1 MSTVTEL
8 KPVQGC
14 MRVAFDDAP
23 SLRIRK
29 CHFAKLPLEEGDEI
43 DPEEYVNRVASLQ
56 FADAYESALTSLDG
70 SARTASEIDRSLR
83 MKGFVAPVA
92 EAVVERLKENGL
104 IDDQRLAAR
113 LAETQ
118 LTKPVGLYAMKR
130 KLRAKGVSDEDAA
143 EALESFDDDQQ
154 RAAAIQAARKLL
166 RRYENLPVRECR
178 GKLSQALARRGF
190 SWDAVSAAV
199 EAVLE
204 EEY

>member
-8 KPVQGC
+8 KRVQGC
-14 MRVAFDDAP
+14 MRIAFDDAP

-29 CHFAKLPLEEGDEI
+29 CHFARLPLEEGDEI
-43 DPEEYVNRVASLQ
+43 DPEEYVNRVASIQ
-56 FADAYESALTSLDG
+56 FADAYESALTSLDA
-70 SARTASEIDRSLR
+70 SARTASEINRVLR
-83 MKGFVAPVA
+83 MKGFVAPAA

-130 KLRAKGVSDEDAA
+130 RLRAKGISDEDAA

-166 RRYENLPVRECR
+166 RRYEELPTRECR

>member
-56 FADAYESALTSLDG
+56 FADAYESALTSLDA
-70 SARTASEIDRSLR
+70 SARTASEIDRGLR

-166 RRYENLPVRECR
+166 RRYEELPTRECR

-204 EEY
+204 EEP

>member
-1 MSTVTEL
+1 
-8 KPVQGC
+8 
-14 MRVAFDDAP
+14 
-23 SLRIRK
+23 
-29 CHFAKLPLEEGDEI
+29 
-43 DPEEYVNRVASLQ
+43 
-56 FADAYESALTSLDG
+56 
-70 SARTASEIDRSLR
+70 

>member
-56 FADAYESALTSLDG
+56 FADAYESALTSLDA

-166 RRYENLPVRECR
+166 RRYEELPARECR

-199 EAVLE
+199 DAVLE

>member
-43 DPEEYVNRVASLQ
+43 DPEEYVNRVASIQ
-56 FADAYESALTSLDG
+56 FADAYESALTSLDA

-130 KLRAKGVSDEDAA
+130 KLRAKGISDEDAA

-166 RRYENLPVRECR
+166 RRYENLPIRECR

-204 EEY
+204 EEL

>member
-14 MRVAFDDAP
+14 MRIAFDDAP
-23 SLRIRK
+23 SLRIRE

-43 DPEEYVNRVASLQ
+43 DPEEYVNRVASIQ
-56 FADAYESALTSLDG
+56 FADAYESALTSLDA

-130 KLRAKGVSDEDAA
+130 RLRAKGVSDEDAA

-166 RRYENLPVRECR
+166 RRYEELPVRECR

-199 EAVLE
+199 DAVLE

>member
-14 MRVAFDDAP
+14 VRVAFDDAP

-29 CHFAKLPLEEGDEI
+29 CHYAKLPLEEGDEI

-56 FADAYESALTSLDG
+56 FADAYESALTSLDA

-166 RRYENLPVRECR
+166 RRYEELPARECR

>member
-29 CHFAKLPLEEGDEI
+29 CHYAKLPLEEGDEI

-56 FADAYESALTSLDG
+56 FADAYESALTSLDA

-166 RRYENLPVRECR
+166 RRYEELPARECR

-199 EAVLE
+199 DAVLE

>member
-43 DPEEYVNRVASLQ
+43 DPEEYVNRVASIQ
-56 FADAYESALTSLDG
+56 FADAYESALTSLDA

-199 EAVLE
+199 EAVLDE
-204 EEY
+204 EL

>member
-29 CHFAKLPLEEGDEI
+29 CHYAKLPLEEGDEI

-56 FADAYESALTSLDG
+56 FADAYESALTSLDA

-166 RRYENLPVRECR
+166 RRYEELPARECR

>member
-56 FADAYESALTSLDG
+56 FADAYESALTSLDA

-83 MKGFVAPVA
+83 MKGFVTPVA

-154 RAAAIQAARKLL
+154 RAAAIQAVRKLL

-199 EAVLE
+199 DAVLE

>member
-43 DPEEYVNRVASLQ
+43 DPEGYVNRVASLQ
-56 FADAYESALTSLDG
+56 FADAYESALTSLDA

-83 MKGFVAPVA
+83 MKGFVAPVT

-166 RRYENLPVRECR
+166 RRYEELPARECR

-204 EEY
+204 EEP

>member
-29 CHFAKLPLEEGDEI
+29 CHYAKLPLEEGDEI

-56 FADAYESALTSLDG
+56 FADAYESALTSLDA

-130 KLRAKGVSDEDAA
+130 RLRAKGISDEDAA

-166 RRYENLPVRECR
+166 RRYEELPARECR

>member
-29 CHFAKLPLEEGDEI
+29 CHFVKLPLKEGDEI
-43 DPEEYVNRVASLQ
+43 DPEEYVNRVASIQ
-56 FADAYESALTSLDG
+56 FADAYESALTSLDA

-199 EAVLE
+199 DAVWE
-204 EEY
+204 EEL

>member
-43 DPEEYVNRVASLQ
+43 DPEEYVNRVASIQ
-56 FADAYESALTSLDG
+56 FADAYESALTSLDA

-92 EAVVERLKENGL
+92 ETVVERLKENGL

-199 EAVLE
+199 EAVLDE
-204 EEY
+204 EL

>member
-56 FADAYESALTSLDG
+56 FADAYESALTSLDA

-166 RRYENLPVRECR
+166 RRYENLPARECH

-199 EAVLE
+199 DAVLE

>member
-56 FADAYESALTSLDG
+56 FADAYESALTSLDT

-166 RRYENLPVRECR
+166 RRYEELPARECR

-199 EAVLE
+199 DAVLE

>member
-56 FADAYESALTSLDG
+56 FADAYESALTSLDA

-204 EEY
+204 EEL

>member
-56 FADAYESALTSLDG
+56 FADAYESALTSLDA

-92 EAVVERLKENGL
+92 EAVVDRLKENGL

-166 RRYENLPVRECR
+166 RRYEELPARECR

>member
-1 MSTVTEL
+1 MSVVTEL

-14 MRVAFDDAP
+14 MRIAFDDAP

-29 CHFAKLPLEEGDEI
+29 SHFAKLPLEEGDEI
-43 DPEEYVNRVASLQ
+43 DPEEYVSRVASIQ
-56 FADAYESALTSLDG
+56 FADAYESALTSLDA

-83 MKGFVAPVA
+83 MKGFVPPVA
-92 EAVVERLKENGL
+92 EAVVERLKENRL
-104 IDDQRLAAR
+104 IDDARLAAR

-130 KLRAKGVSDEDAA
+130 KLRAKGISDEDAS
-143 EALESFDDDQQ
+143 EALEGFDDDQQ
-154 RAAAIQAARKLL
+154 RVAAIQAARKLL
-166 RRYENLPVRECR
+166 RRYEALPARECR

-199 EAVLE
+199 DAVLE
-204 EEY
+204 EEL

>member
-56 FADAYESALTSLDG
+56 FADAYESALTSLDA

-83 MKGFVAPVA
+83 MKGFVAPVT

-166 RRYENLPVRECR
+166 RRYEELPARECR

-204 EEY
+204 EEP

>member
-43 DPEEYVNRVASLQ
+43 DPEEYVNRVASIQ
-56 FADAYESALTSLDG
+56 FADAYESALTSLDA

-154 RAAAIQAARKLL
+154 RAAAIQAAQKLL
-166 RRYENLPVRECR
+166 RRYEELPARECR

-199 EAVLE
+199 DAVLE

>member
-56 FADAYESALTSLDG
+56 FADAYESALTSLDA

-104 IDDQRLAAR
+104 IDDQRLAVR

-166 RRYENLPVRECR
+166 RCYEELPVRECR

-204 EEY
+204 EEL

>member
-43 DPEEYVNRVASLQ
+43 DPEEYVNRVASIQ
-56 FADAYESALTSLDG
+56 FADAYESALTSLDA

-143 EALESFDDDQQ
+143 EALEGFDDDQQ
-154 RAAAIQAARKLL
+154 RAAAIQAAQKLL

-199 EAVLE
+199 DAVME
-204 EEY
+204 EEL

>member
-43 DPEEYVNRVASLQ
+43 DPEEYVNRVASFQ
-56 FADAYESALTSLDG
+56 FADAYESALTSLDA

-166 RRYENLPVRECR
+166 RRYEELPARECR

-204 EEY
+204 EEL

>member
-56 FADAYESALTSLDG
+56 FADAYESALTSLDA

-143 EALESFDDDQQ
+143 EALEGFDDDQQ

-204 EEY
+204 EEL

>member
-43 DPEEYVNRVASLQ
+43 DPEEYVNRVASIQ
-56 FADAYESALTSLDG
+56 FADAYESALTSLDA

-143 EALESFDDDQQ
+143 EALEGFDDDQQ
-154 RAAAIQAARKLL
+154 RAAAIQAAQKLL

>member
-29 CHFAKLPLEEGDEI
+29 CHYAKLPLEEGDEI

-56 FADAYESALTSLDG
+56 FADAYESALTSLDA

-130 KLRAKGVSDEDAA
+130 RLRAKGISDEDAA

-166 RRYENLPVRECR
+166 RRYEELPARKCR

>member
-56 FADAYESALTSLDG
+56 FADAYESALTSLDA

-130 KLRAKGVSDEDAA
+130 KLRAKGISDEDAA

-204 EEY
+204 EEL

>member
-56 FADAYESALTSLDG
+56 FADAYESALTSLDA
-70 SARTASEIDRSLR
+70 SARTASEINRSLR

-130 KLRAKGVSDEDAA
+130 RLRAKGISDEDAA

-166 RRYENLPVRECR
+166 RRYEELPARECR

>member
-43 DPEEYVNRVASLQ
+43 DPEEYVNRVASFQ
-56 FADAYESALTSLDG
+56 FADAYESALTSLDA

-92 EAVVERLKENGL
+92 EAVVERLKESGL
-104 IDDQRLAAR
+104 IDDRRLAAR

-118 LTKPVGLYAMKR
+118 MTKPVGLYAMKR
-130 KLRAKGVSDEDAA
+130 RLRAKGVSDEDAA

-166 RRYENLPVRECR
+166 RRYEELPARECR

>member
-29 CHFAKLPLEEGDEI
+29 CHFAKLPLEDGDEI

-56 FADAYESALTSLDG
+56 FADAYESALTSLDA

>member
-56 FADAYESALTSLDG
+56 FADAYESALTSLDA

-130 KLRAKGVSDEDAA
+130 RLRAKGISDEDAA

-166 RRYENLPVRECR
+166 RRYEELPARKCR

>member
-56 FADAYESALTSLDG
+56 FADAYESALTSLDA

-166 RRYENLPVRECR
+166 RRYEELPARECR

>member
-43 DPEEYVNRVASLQ
+43 DPEEYVNRVASIQ
-56 FADAYESALTSLDG
+56 FADAYESALTSLDA

-143 EALESFDDDQQ
+143 EALEGFDDDQQ
-154 RAAAIQAARKLL
+154 RAAAIQAAQKLL

-199 EAVLE
+199 DAVLE
-204 EEY
+204 EEL